1 LEARLQIS
9 DVPAL
14 RKLIGEAAND
24 DPKLECSYVLDIDE
38 LDAVAALSDSP
49 FQPDRRL
56 TTLTPWDSLRNVP
69 YLIHTGFELPLML
82 DGRKPLAAFSD
93 SVSWITQYLS
103 RYDRFVEEGLFTRRI
118 LEPGDIREVYFA
130 IPDQD
135 WRIDAYVRLAENGC
149 KNGGDDTHAAAR
161 RAIRIRR
168 LAERLVDRESTIS
181 SFDLIERM
189 DQTVVCIPA
198 IEGRVRGSA
207 SGPVRD
213 GLAVFASACPQT
225 GS

>member
-1 LEARLQIS
+1 MKQFILQACDLVMGCPVLEARLQIS

-118 LEPGDIREVYFA
+118 LERGDIREVYFA

-135 WRIDAYVRLAENGC
+135 WRIDAYVRLAENAC
-149 KNGGDDTHAAAR
+149 KNGGDDTHER
-161 RAIRIRR
+161 RQGELLGYEDWQNDWWIENRR
-168 LAERLVDRESTIS
+168 SLRLI
-181 SFDLIERM
+181 
-189 DQTVVCIPA
+189 
-198 IEGRVRGSA
+198 
-207 SGPVRD
+207 
-213 GLAVFASACPQT
+213 
-225 GS
+225 

>member
-1 LEARLQIS
+1 MGCPVLEARLQIS

-82 DGRKPLAAFSD
+82 DCRKPLAAFSD

-103 RYDRFVEEGLFTRRI
+103 RYDRFVEEGL
-118 LEPGDIREVYFA
+118 
-130 IPDQD
+130 
-135 WRIDAYVRLAENGC
+135 
-149 KNGGDDTHAAAR
+149 
-161 RAIRIRR
+161 
-168 LAERLVDRESTIS
+168 DRKS
-181 SFDLIERM
+181 
-189 DQTVVCIPA
+189 VV
-198 IEGRVRGSA
+198 
-207 SGPVRD
+207 
-213 GLAVFASACPQT
+213 
-225 GS
+225 